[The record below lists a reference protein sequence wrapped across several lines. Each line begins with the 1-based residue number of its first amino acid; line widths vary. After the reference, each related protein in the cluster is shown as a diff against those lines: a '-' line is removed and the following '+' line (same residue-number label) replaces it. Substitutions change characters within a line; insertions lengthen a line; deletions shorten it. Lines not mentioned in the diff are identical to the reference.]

1 VQEPE
6 GIETA
11 RLLPPAGANAP
22 FGLHL
27 LLDVSGEGRER
38 SPFVRLSESD
48 DLARVFL
55 AAVKGDDGTLLEL
68 CALKLMPDAWPDGVT
83 PGALDMTNRDLED
96 RWDREK
102 SRLVDLRA
110 LSSHFPRLIRL
121 DAPAGETADRLP
133 PLLYS
138 RAGRSFFVPPCPGCR
153 SPLSLCR
160 DEAWLARTGLPSFAS
175 SRERFVWCESCAKG
189 PGAPTVYTTS
199 RISTPGATVR
209 SATDLLDDLGH
220 ALREV
225 WTEEEATALV
235 GTETAKAV
243 RSLPA
248 AAASGA
254 SARDLFTPLTF
265 YGSPFL
271 VTVAAPLDLEAL
283 ADALG
288 GRPWE
293 EFEVRSAGTGGA
305 LPTRWA
311 WLVRAPAPTR
321 RLLFVEESSGLDAVE
336 IFFLKLTAFRQIL
349 EGLID
354 YYRAAGRPH
363 LDLHPRHLLFE
374 LSGAGDGLPLFWTF
388 QARIHGLAAA
398 AVTLPAP
405 GSPSVVLPGQGLA
418 IPYAAPEIQEFRL
431 AGYRPCELVF
441 TDLDEDGTGSRRF
454 RLRGRVSDAYGLY
467 PSPQPRDTI
476 FLSVP
481 DPTLDLGFTGLAVR
495 ATPGEIRSD
504 EAAFASDLVALEE
517 NGLRRLRLALGT
529 KIPGARYRVFPDFGT
544 PSDLHALG
552 VSLLRLLLRNDGQ
565 DVAAVLRA
573 ADRLTREVAALGPGE
588 ARRNVTLATLLKRV
602 PDAAPVFSK
611 TQIFWGH
618 NDRRADRPNAVPETL
633 WERAVLLALRLVT
646 RVAGFS
652 VAASPADFDPLF
664 REEKLERIVPEVVSL
679 LAELHSLLFERQ
691 SVHLE
696 IQQVLAEIQESE
708 RRSEARP

>member
-11 RLLPPAGANAP
+11 RLLPPVGANAP
-22 FGLHL
+22 FGLHVV
-27 LLDVSGEGRER
+27 LDASGADRER
-38 SPFVRLSESD
+38 SPFVRLSEAD

-55 AAVKGDDGTLLEL
+55 AAVKGDDDTLLEL
-68 CALKLMPDAWPDGVT
+68 CALKLMPDAWPDGTT

-96 RWDREK
+96 RWEREK
-102 SRLVDLRA
+102 ARLVGLNA
-110 LSSHFPRLIRL
+110 LSPHFPRVVRL
-121 DAPAGETADRLP
+121 DVSAGETADRLP

-138 RAGRSFFVPPCPGCR
+138 RTGRSFFVPPCPACR

-175 SRERFVWCESCAKG
+175 SRDRFVWCESCAKEA
-189 PGAPTVYTTS
+189 GAPTVYTTS

-209 SATDLLDDLGH
+209 SATDLLDDLGR

-225 WTEEEATALV
+225 FTEEEAASLV
-235 GTETAKAV
+235 GEETA
-243 RSLPA
+243 RA
-248 AAASGA
+248 ARATGAAGGA
-254 SARDLFTPLTF
+254 SVPNLFTPLTF

-293 EFEVRSAGTGGA
+293 EFPVRNVGTGGT
-305 LPTRWA
+305 LPLRWA
-311 WLVRAPAPTR
+311 WLVKAPPPTR
-321 RLLFVEESSGLDAVE
+321 RLLFAQNSSGLDAVE

-374 LSGAGDGLPLFWTF
+374 LSGTGDGLPLFWTF
-388 QARIHGLAAA
+388 QARIHGLAAS

-418 IPYAAPEIQEFRL
+418 VPYAAPEIQEFRL

-481 DPTLDLGFTGLAVR
+481 DPTLGLGFTGLGVR

-504 EAAFASDLVALEE
+504 EAVFASDHVALEE
-517 NGLRRLRLALGT
+517 SGLRRLRLALGT

-544 PSDLHALG
+544 PSDLHSLG

-565 DVAAVLRA
+565 
-573 ADRLTREVAALGPGE
+573 EVAAILRAVDRLNREVVALAPGE
-588 ARRNVTLATLLKRV
+588 ARRNVTLAALLKRV

-611 TQIFWGH
+611 TQIFWSH
-618 NDRRADRPNAVPETL
+618 DDRRGGRPNAVPETL

-646 RVAGFS
+646 RAAGFS
-652 VAASPADFDPLF
+652 VTAGPADFDPLF

-679 LAELHSLLFERQ
+679 LAELQSLLFERQ

>member
-1 VQEPE
+1 MQEPE

-11 RLLPPAGANAP
+11 RLLPPVGANAP
-22 FGLHL
+22 FGLHVV
-27 LLDVSGEGRER
+27 LDVSGEGRER
-38 SPFVRLSESD
+38 SPFVRLSEAD
-48 DLARVFL
+48 DLARVYL
-55 AAVKGDDGTLLEL
+55 AAVKGDDDTLLEL
-68 CALKLMPDAWPDGVT
+68 CALKLMPDAWPEGVT
-83 PGALDMTNRDLED
+83 PGALDLTNRDLED
-96 RWDREK
+96 RWEREK
-102 SRLVDLRA
+102 SRLVDLNA
-110 LSSHFPRLIRL
+110 LSPHFPRLVRL
-121 DAPAGETADRLP
+121 DASAGETADRIP

-138 RAGRSFFVPPCPGCR
+138 LAGHSFFVPPCPVCR

-199 RISTPGATVR
+199 KISTPGATVR
-209 SATDLLDDLGH
+209 SATDLLDDLGR
-220 ALREV
+220 ALREGF
-225 WTEEEATALV
+225 TEEEAVSLV
-235 GTETAKAV
+235 GEETAKAA
-243 RSLPA
+243 RA
-248 AAASGA
+248 ADVSGGA
-254 SARDLFTPLTF
+254 SVRDLFTPLTF

-288 GRPWE
+288 GRLWE
-293 EFEVRSAGTGGA
+293 EFPVRNAGAGGT
-305 LPTRWA
+305 LPARWA
-311 WLVRAPAPTR
+311 WLVRTPAPTR
-321 RLLFVEESSGLDAVE
+321 RFLFAQESAGLDAVE

-398 AVTLPAP
+398 TVMLPAP

-418 IPYAAPEIQEFRL
+418 VPYAAPEIQEFRL

-441 TDLDEDGTGSRRF
+441 TDIDEEGTGSRRF
-454 RLRGRVSDAYGLY
+454 RLRGRASDAYGLY

-481 DPTLDLGFTGLAVR
+481 DPALDFGFTGLAVR
-495 ATPGEIRSD
+495 ATPGDIRSD
-504 EAAFASDLVALEE
+504 EAAFATDLVALEE
-517 NGLRRLRLALGT
+517 IGLRRLRLALGT

-552 VSLLRLLLRNDGQ
+552 VSLLRVLLRNDGQ
-565 DVAAVLRA
+565 DVAALLRA
-573 ADRLTREVAALGPGE
+573 ADRLSREVAALAPGE
-588 ARRNVTLATLLKRV
+588 ARRNITLAALLKRV
-602 PDAAPVFSK
+602 PDAAPAFSK
-611 TQIFWGH
+611 TQIFWSH
-618 NDRRADRPNAVPETL
+618 DDRRGDRPNAVPETL

-646 RVAGFS
+646 RIAGFS

-679 LAELHSLLFERQ
+679 LAELQSLLFERQ
-691 SVHLE
+691 SMHLE
-696 IQQVLAEIQESE
+696 IQQVLAEIRENE
-708 RRSEARP
+708 RPSEARP

>member
-1 VQEPE
+1 MQEPG

-22 FGLHL
+22 FGLHVVL
-27 LLDVSGEGRER
+27 ASEGLER
-38 SPFVRLSESD
+38 SPFVRLSEAD
-48 DLARVFL
+48 DLARVYL
-55 AAVKGDDGTLLEL
+55 AAVKGDDDSLLEL
-68 CALKLMPDAWPDGVT
+68 CALKLMPDAWPDGVA
-83 PGALDMTNRDLED
+83 PGSHELTNQDLEN
-96 RWDREK
+96 RWKRER
-102 SRLVDLRA
+102 SRLADLNA
-110 LSSHFPRLIRL
+110 LSPYFPRLVRL
-121 DAPAGETADRLP
+121 DASAGETADRLP
-133 PLLYS
+133 PLFYS

-153 SPLSLCR
+153 NPLSLCR

-175 SRERFVWCESCAKG
+175 SRERFLWCETCANG
-189 PGAPTVYTTS
+189 SGSPTVYTTS
-199 RISTPGATVR
+199 QITTPGATVR

-225 WTEEEATALV
+225 FTEEEAASLV
-235 GTETAKAV
+235 GVETAKAARALRAPNV
-243 RSLPA
+243 PGEA
-248 AAASGA
+248 GV
-254 SARDLFTPLTF
+254 RDLITPLTF
-265 YGSPFL
+265 FGSPFL

-293 EFEVRSAGTGGA
+293 EFAVRGGGA
-305 LPTRWA
+305 GGTLPGRWA
-311 WLVRAPAPTR
+311 WLVEAPAPTR
-321 RLLFVEESSGLDAVE
+321 RLLFAPESSGLDAVE
-336 IFFLKLTAFRQIL
+336 VFFLKMTAFRQIL
-349 EGLID
+349 EGLLD

-388 QARIHGLAAA
+388 QARIHGLAAD

-418 IPYAAPEIQEFRL
+418 VPYAAPEIQEFRL

-467 PSPQPRDTI
+467 PSPQQRDTL

-481 DPTLDLGFTGLAVR
+481 DPTLDFGFTGLAVR

-504 EAAFASDLVALEE
+504 EVGFASDLLALEE
-517 NGLRRLRLALGT
+517 HGQRRLRLALGT

-565 DVAAVLRA
+565 DVAAVLKA
-573 ADRLTREVAALGPGE
+573 ADRLSRDVAALAPGE
-588 ARRNVTLATLLKRV
+588 ARRSVTLPALLKRV

-611 TQIFWGH
+611 VQVFWSRD
-618 NDRRADRPNAVPETL
+618 DRRSGRPNALPEAL
-633 WERAVLLALRLVT
+633 WERAVVLALRLVT

-679 LAELHSLLFERQ
+679 LAEVQSLLFERQ

-696 IQQVLAEIQESE
+696 IQQVLAEIQAAE
-708 RRSEARP
+708 RSSEARR

>member
-1 VQEPE
+1 VQGPE

-22 FGLHL
+22 FGLHVV
-27 LLDVSGEGRER
+27 LDPSGADRER
-38 SPFVRLSESD
+38 SPFVRLSEAD
-48 DLARVFL
+48 DLARVYL
-55 AAVKGDDGTLLEL
+55 TAVKGDDGTLLEL
-68 CALKLMPDAWPDGVT
+68 CALKLMPDAWPDGAT
-83 PGALDMTNRDLED
+83 PGALDTTNRDLED
-96 RWDREK
+96 RWEREK
-102 SRLVDLRA
+102 ARLLDLNA
-110 LSSHFPRLIRL
+110 VSPHFPRLVRL
-121 DAPAGETADRLP
+121 DASAGEGADRLP

-160 DEAWLARTGLPSFAS
+160 DEAWLARTGLPAYAS
-175 SRERFVWCESCAKG
+175 SRDRFVWCESCARKS
-189 PGAPTVYTTS
+189 GAPTVYTTS

-209 SATDLLDDLGH
+209 SATELLDDLGR

-225 WTEEEATALV
+225 FTEQEAAALV
-235 GTETAKAV
+235 GDETAKAARAPDVSGGATV
-243 RSLPA
+243 RE
-248 AAASGA
+248 
-254 SARDLFTPLTF
+254 LFTPLTF

-271 VTVAAPLDLEAL
+271 VTVAAPLDLESL

-293 EFEVRSAGTGGA
+293 EFPVRNAGTGGK
-305 LPTRWA
+305 LPSRWA
-311 WLVRAPAPTR
+311 WLVGVPAPTR
-321 RLLFVEESSGLDAVE
+321 RVLFAQESSGLDAVE

-349 EGLID
+349 DGLID

-418 IPYAAPEIQEFRL
+418 VPYAAPEIQEFRL

-441 TDLDEDGTGSRRF
+441 TDLDEEAAGSRRF

-476 FLSVP
+476 FLSIP
-481 DPTLDLGFTGLAVR
+481 DPALDFGFTGLTTR

-504 EAAFASDLVALEE
+504 EMTFASDLVALEE
-517 NGLRRLRLALGT
+517 HGLRRLRLALGT

-565 DVAAVLRA
+565 DVAAVLKA
-573 ADRLTREVAALGPGE
+573 AERLARDVAALAPGE
-588 ARRNVTLATLLKRV
+588 ARRNVTLAALVKRV
-602 PDAAPVFSK
+602 PDAASVFSK
-611 TQIFWGH
+611 SQIFWSRD
-618 NDRRADRPNAVPETL
+618 DRRGGRPNAVPEPL
-633 WERAVLLALRLVT
+633 WERAILLALRLVT

-679 LAELHSLLFERQ
+679 LAELQSLLFERQ

-696 IQQVLAEIQESE
+696 IQQVLAEIRESE
-708 RRSEARP
+708 RPSEARP